1 MNNPSVKKIVS
12 VLGGLFGISVLA
24 LILMAWLFA
33 DMVLHPP
40 ISCPPDFHVFCA
52 TPAERGLAYE
62 DIQLHTADGVELPAW
77 FMPAIGSHKAIIF
90 VHGHGVTRNEGL
102 RFAKALHDAGFNL
115 LAIDLRRNH
124 GRYASMSY
132 HERKDVTAGIEF
144 LIKEKHIESLGLMGF
159 SMGAAT
165 SIWVMD
171 EDARVKAGLFSS
183 PYASM
188 RDVLA
193 EAAKRH
199 YGLPYYR
206 LFPLVEAIIDWRA
219 GMLTAE
225 VIPENHIG
233 HIAPRPVL
241 IFHCRKDLTTDPS
254 HSQRLF
260 EKAQEPKELWIAPC
274 DEHERV
280 WNVSP
285 DEAERRSVAFF
296 KANL

>member
-1 MNNPSVKKIVS
+1 MKTWRISLVS
-12 VLGGLFGISVLA
+12 VVAFFVAASALVFVLV
-24 LILMAWLFA
+24 AWFFA
-33 DMVLHPP
+33 DRVLQPP
-40 ISCPPDFHVFCA
+40 ITCPSDFHVFCT
-52 TPAERGLAYE
+52 TPAERGIAYE
-62 DIQLHTADGVELPAW
+62 EVHLRTVDGVDLPAW
-77 FMPAIGSHKAIIF
+77 YMPAAGAHKAVIF

-102 RFAKALHDAGFNL
+102 RFAKALHEAGFTL

-124 GRYASMSY
+124 GRYASMGY
-132 HERKDVTAGIEF
+132 HERKDVTAGIDF
-144 LIKEKHIESLGLMGF
+144 LMKEKHIDSLGLMGF

-171 EDARVKAGLFSS
+171 EDPRVKAGLFSS

-199 YGLPYYR
+199 YGLPYYP
-206 LFPLVEAIIDWRA
+206 LFPVVEAMIDWRA
-219 GMLTAE
+219 DMRTSD
-225 VIPENHIG
+225 VVPEDHIG
-233 HIAPRPVL
+233 NIAPRPVL

-260 EKAQEPKELWIAPC
+260 DKARSPKEFWLAPC
-274 DEHERV
+274 EEHERV

-285 DEAERRSVAFF
+285 EEAERRSVAFF